1 MPEVGG
7 DLSRSSQI
15 HPATSPRKKLATENV
30 RTYLNKFWSL
40 MKNQPATRFPE
51 LITSLDYVNPIIKK
65 LLPHHLKHIP
75 LAGRITNF
83 VSNWPKLTNDKDIFQ
98 IVKGLKIPFLERP
111 SQKQPSTQIKL
122 SQEEKELVDT
132 EVQELLRKGATR
144 PARGSKDQFV
154 SNIFLRLKNGGR
166 FRPIINLKKL
176 NQFIPYSHFK
186 MEGLK
191 QLKDLLSQNDLMVK
205 IRFQW
210 KGNLYEFL
218 CLCFGL
224 GPAPR
229 IFTKLLKIPTSL
241 LRRKN
246 IRLIIY
252 LDDILIMVRSLEE
265 IIMSGDTVIFLLQHL
280 GFIINLQKL
289 EPNIIGTKHK
299 TRVFG
304 DENQFG
310 GHDYVPPRGEND
322 GHYRSVQETLI
333 GEKYNPEGINK
344 SNWKVVFDISSSPP
358 GSSTLSLIGNV
369 PDNKAE
375 GQPLLRRQNK
385 SECSLIR
392 GTKVVVQGSTIGVH
406 RVRTYA
412 YFYWRT
418 HDFGHAYILYI

>member
-40 MKNQPATRFPE
+40 MKNQPATRFYRINHKFG
-51 LITSLDYVNPIIKK
+51 LRKSNNKK
-65 LLPHHLKHIP
+65 VASTPLKTYSSSRENNQ
-75 LAGRITNF
+75 LC
-83 VSNWPKLTNDKDIFQ
+83 
-98 IVKGLKIPFLERP
+98 
-111 SQKQPSTQIKL
+111 IKL
-122 SQEEKELVDT
+122 AKTDQRQGHFPDRERSKNTISRKAKPKATSNTNKIVSGGERISGHRSSRIVEEGGNKTCSRIKGSICQQHFSETEKWRSFSPDYKFEKIEPIHSIFAFQNGRTKTTKRSSKSKRSNGKNKVSMERESIRIPMSLFWSGTCSQDLHQTFKNSYINSTEKKHSIDNLP
-132 EVQELLRKGATR
+132 RR
-144 PARGSKDQFV
+144 H
-154 SNIFLRLKNGGR
+154 SNYG
-166 FRPIINLKKL
+166 
-176 NQFIPYSHFK
+176 
-186 MEGLK
+186 EG
-191 QLKDLLSQNDLMVK
+191 
-205 IRFQW
+205 
-210 KGNLYEFL
+210 
-218 CLCFGL
+218 
-224 GPAPR
+224 
-229 IFTKLLKIPTSL
+229 
-241 LRRKN
+241 
-246 IRLIIY
+246 
-252 LDDILIMVRSLEE
+252 LEE

-280 GFIINLQKL
+280 SFIINLQKL